1 MVYGLKQFYR
11 ELIMDMQRECED
23 VAKELLPED
32 RFKVLNVSA
41 AGNGVCVVDFVDKNV
56 LASRDCE
63 EECRDNIEFAVGEGL
78 LDESSLEDDVKECS
92 MACEEATELG
102 RVNTIVFD
110 VNTRKIYKATL
121 AFENETYDLKG
132 QKLFDRLK
140 RSGCTMNVG
149 QEEYV
154 SVVPE
159 EYSYGFEKAPD
170 YVRVDVIDTS
180 RTGRCTVDT
189 VVKALRS
196 VA

>member
-1 MVYGLKQFYR
+1 MVYGLKQFYK
-11 ELIMDMQRECED
+11 ELIMDIQSECEEA
-23 VAKELLPED
+23 AKELLPED

-56 LASRDCE
+56 LASKDCE
-63 EECRDNIEFAVGEGL
+63 EECNENIELAVSEGL
-78 LDESSLEDDVKECS
+78 LDESSIEEDAKECS
-92 MACEEATELG
+92 MACEELTELG
-102 RVNTIVFD
+102 RLNTIVFD

-132 QKLFDRLK
+132 QRLFDKLK
-140 RSGCTMNVG
+140 RGGCTMNVG

-159 EYSYGFEKAPD
+159 EYKYGFEEAPD
-170 YVRVDVIDTS
+170 YIKVDIVDTS

-189 VVKALRS
+189 VIKALRS
-196 VA
+196 VV

>member
-1 MVYGLKQFYR
+1 MVYGLKQFYK
-11 ELIMDMQRECED
+11 ELVMDIQSECED
-23 VAKELLPED
+23 AVKDLLPED

-56 LASRDCE
+56 LASKDCE
-63 EECRDNIEFAVGEGL
+63 EECNENIELAVSEGL
-78 LDESSLEDDVKECS
+78 LDESSIEEDAEECS
-92 MACEEATELG
+92 MACEELTELG

-132 QKLFDRLK
+132 QRLFDKLK
-140 RSGCTMNVG
+140 RGGCTMNVG
-149 QEEYV
+149 QEEYI

-159 EYSYGFEKAPD
+159 EYKYGFEEAPD
-170 YVRVDVIDTS
+170 YIKVDIVDTS

-189 VVKALRS
+189 VIKALRS
-196 VA
+196 VV